1 MKPTISLPWAFSM
14 ERKRKQF
21 KDVCPR
27 SSLEFCHCRLEACL
41 QMTIARAL
49 IPVSCCP
56 FVGGGHA
63 GDQANLRSTVYLQRS
78 RSDQKEK
85 EQRNITKQKTNPVF
99 NGSRAESDFCAG
111 GPTEKHSVDPIRD
124 TTSEPQNTP
133 GRYFPGTSSH
143 LPKRKDVPA

>member
-1 MKPTISLPWAFSM
+1 M

-49 IPVSCCP
+49 LPVSCCP

-63 GDQANLRSTVYLQRS
+63 GDQANLRSTVHLQRS

-99 NGSRAESDFCAG
+99 DGSRAESGFCAG
-111 GPTEKHSVDPIRD
+111 GPTKKHSVDPIRD

-133 GRYFPGTSSH
+133 GRILLEPPLTSQ
-143 LPKRKDVPA
+143 KRKDVPA